1 MKLIRPLALWLCL
14 LAPLSLAA
22 QEKAASAGKR
32 PNVLFIVCDDLNTH
46 VSTSG
51 YNHISTPTLDEL
63 AAAGTRFLRTYCQYP
78 VCGPS
83 RSSFLSGLYPE
94 STRVL
99 DNKSDIRQERPGI
112 VPLPEQFRKNGYWT
126 AGVGKIFHTMKT
138 DPGESCWY
146 EYERFENERNPVLE
160 KARKEFEAEN
170 GSIEKASNRRA
181 WRLKQKEAKRGAGG
195 QKIPGY
201 GPTDMSDEEHKDGRN
216 VRRVVS
222 WLDKK
227 SHGARPFF
235 IACGI
240 QKPHVPFWA
249 PKKYFDMYPREK
261 LVTPPALVG
270 DWEDIPAL
278 AMVKRFKA
286 FGFELDKENYAL
298 RRAYTQAYHA
308 CVSFIDA
315 QLGLLLSAL
324 KRNGRWE
331 DTIIIFI
338 SDHGYHLGEHYMW
351 GKVSLFE
358 ECARVPMIVR
368 VPGRTRAGTSA
379 SGLTELVDLYPTL
392 CKLCGIKAPAHLQG
406 ESFTRLIDNPSG
418 EGKETAY
425 TVVSRGKT
433 LGRSIRTV
441 RWRYA
446 EWGSSSE
453 SELYDLEKDPA
464 EHHNLAGDEKFNEP
478 LAKMRRLLEKAR
490 QRGS

>member
-51 YNHISTPTLDEL
+51 YNHISTPTLDKL
-63 AAAGTRFLRTYCQYP
+63 AAAGTRFLRAYCQYP

-216 VRRVVS
+216 VRQVVG

-227 SHGARPFF
+227 IHGDKPFF

-368 VPGRTRAGTSA
+368 VPGRTRAGTST

-392 CKLCGIKAPAHLQG
+392 CELCGIKAPAHLQG

-433 LGRSIRTV
+433 LGRSIRTT

-446 EWGSSSE
+446 EWGSSSAA
-453 SELYDLEKDPA
+453 ELYDLEKDPA
-464 EHHNLAGDEKFNEP
+464 EHTNLIGKSEFNGQLE
-478 LAKMRRLLEKAR
+478 KMRGLLKRAR
-490 QRGS
+490 KRGS

>member
-22 QEKAASAGKR
+22 QEKTASAGKR

-51 YNHISTPTLDEL
+51 YNHISTPTLDKL
-63 AAAGTRFLRTYCQYP
+63 AAAGTRFLRAYCQYP

-170 GSIEKASNRRA
+170 GSIEKASNRRG

-358 ECARVPMIVR
+358 ECARVPMILR
-368 VPGRTRAGTSA
+368 GPGRTRGGTSA

-392 CKLCGIKAPAHLQG
+392 CELCGITAPAHLQG
-406 ESFTRLIDNPSG
+406 ESFTRLIDNPS
-418 EGKETAY
+418 EKGKETAY

-453 SELYDLEKDPA
+453 AELYDLEKDPA
-464 EHHNLAGDEKFNEP
+464 EHTNLGGKSQSSDQLE
-478 LAKMRRLLEKAR
+478 KMRLLLEKAR
-490 QRGS
+490 KRSS

>member
-46 VSTSG
+46 GSTSG
-51 YNHISTPTLDEL
+51 YNHISTPTLDKL
-63 AAAGTRFLRTYCQYP
+63 AAAGTRFLRAYCQYP

-126 AGVGKIFHTMKT
+126 AGVGKIFHNMKT

-181 WRLKQKEAKRGAGG
+181 WRLKQKEAKGGASG

-358 ECARVPMIVR
+358 ECARVPMILR
-368 VPGRTRAGTSA
+368 VPGRTRGGTSA
-379 SGLTELVDLYPTL
+379 SGLTELLDLYPTL
-392 CKLCGIKAPAHLQG
+392 ASSA
-406 ESFTRLIDNPSG
+406 ESRLP
-418 EGKETAY
+418 
-425 TVVSRGKT
+425 
-433 LGRSIRTV
+433 RTC
-441 RWRYA
+441 R
-446 EWGSSSE
+446 
-453 SELYDLEKDPA
+453 
-464 EHHNLAGDEKFNEP
+464 
-478 LAKMRRLLEKAR
+478 AR
-490 QRGS
+490 ASPG

>member
-51 YNHISTPTLDEL
+51 YNHISTPTLDKL
-63 AAAGTRFLRTYCQYP
+63 AAAGTRFLRAYCQYP

-126 AGVGKIFHTMKT
+126 AGGGKVFHTMKT

-195 QKIPGY
+195 QKVPGY

-216 VRRVVS
+216 VRRGVS

-270 DWEDIPAL
+270 DWKDIPAL

-308 CVSFIDA
+308 CGSCIDA

-368 VPGRTRAGTSA
+368 VPGRTRAGTSTA
-379 SGLTELVDLYPTL
+379 GLTELVDLYPTL
-392 CKLCGIKAPAHLQG
+392 CELCGI
-406 ESFTRLIDNPSG
+406 
-418 EGKETAY
+418 
-425 TVVSRGKT
+425 
-433 LGRSIRTV
+433 
-441 RWRYA
+441 
-446 EWGSSSE
+446 
-453 SELYDLEKDPA
+453 
-464 EHHNLAGDEKFNEP
+464 
-478 LAKMRRLLEKAR
+478 
-490 QRGS
+490 

>member
-51 YNHISTPTLDEL
+51 YNHISTPTLDKL
-63 AAAGTRFLRTYCQYP
+63 AAAGTRFLRAYCQYP

-126 AGVGKIFHTMKT
+126 AGVGKVFHTMKT

-358 ECARVPMIVR
+358 ECARVPMILR
-368 VPGRTRAGTSA
+368 VPGRTRGGTSA

-392 CKLCGIKAPAHLQG
+392 CELCGIKAPAHLQG
-406 ESFTRLIDNPSG
+406 ESFTRLIDNPS
-418 EGKETAY
+418 EKGKETAY

-464 EHHNLAGDEKFNEP
+464 EHHNLAGDEKFSEP
-478 LAKMRRLLEKAR
+478 LEKMRQLLEKAR

>member
-1 MKLIRPLALWLCL
+1 MKPIRSLATWLCL
-14 LAPLSLAA
+14 LVPLSLVA
-22 QEKAASAGKR
+22 QEKAAPAGKR

-51 YNHISTPTLDEL
+51 YSHIRTPSLDKL
-63 AAAGTRFLRTYCQYP
+63 AAAGTRFLRAYCQYP

-112 VPLPEQFRKNGYWT
+112 IPLPEQFRKNGYWT
-126 AGVGKIFHTMKT
+126 AGVGKVFHNMKN

-160 KARKEFEAEN
+160 KAKKEFEAEN

-181 WRLKQKEAKRGAGG
+181 WRLKQKEARRGASG

-227 SHGARPFF
+227 SHGDKPFF

-249 PKKYFDMYPREK
+249 PQKYFDMYPQEK
-261 LVTPPALVG
+261 LVIPPALVG
-270 DWEDIPAL
+270 DWKDIPPL

-286 FGFELDKENYAL
+286 FGFELDKENDAL

-315 QLGLLLSAL
+315 QIGLLLDGL
-324 KRNGRWE
+324 KRNGHWE

-338 SDHGYHLGEHYMW
+338 SDHGYHLGEHYLW

-368 VPGRTRAGTSA
+368 VPGKTRPGTSA
-379 SGLTELVDLYPTL
+379 NGLTELVDLYPTL
-392 CKLCGIKAPAHLQG
+392 CELCGIKAPAHLQG
-406 ESFTRLIDNPSG
+406 QSFAGLVDKPSG

-433 LGRSIRTV
+433 LGRSIRTT

-446 EWGSSSE
+446 EWGSSSAA
-453 SELYDLEKDPA
+453 ELYDLEKDPA
-464 EHHNLAGDEKFNEP
+464 EHTNLIGKSEFNGQLE
-478 LAKMRRLLEKAR
+478 KMRGLLKRAR
-490 QRGS
+490 KRGS